1 MDWIRKT
8 ESDSPHHLLS
18 SRLLH
23 REGGRQT
30 TTCCE
35 AKGEIKSVGRS
46 EDDLPQLVAAFLD
59 DRHLGR
65 RRHRRPRRDLPLR
78 RQGTAPAR
86 IAHICPFPS
95 PSLRCMSMI
104 FPLPLR
110 VCSLDWRYKA
120 WIRLMRRW
128 GIRVSW
134 PLRTLDSGQIWVAMW
149 VRSNCRGILWHAFS
163 YPRILGCR
171 IRLCCGLYI

>member
-1 MDWIRKT
+1 
-8 ESDSPHHLLS
+8 
-18 SRLLH
+18 
-23 REGGRQT
+23 
-30 TTCCE
+30 
-35 AKGEIKSVGRS
+35 
-46 EDDLPQLVAAFLD
+46 
-59 DRHLGR
+59 
-65 RRHRRPRRDLPLR
+65 LR
-78 RQGTAPAR
+78 R
-86 IAHICPFPS
+86 
-95 PSLRCMSMI
+95 MSMI

-149 VRSNCRGILWHAFS
+149 VGSNCRGILWHAFS